1 MRFVLVGISLC
12 LAWIAA
18 WRCMSSSSSDSQ
30 QQPAEEQHGSDSSSR
45 PRLKG
50 SPSSKAELHMSWS
63 TVLDMF
69 TGRYIYNY
77 CTGRGANIVKAS

>member
-18 WRCMSSSSSDSQ
+18 CRCMSSSQ
-30 QQPAEEQHGSDSSSR
+30 EPAEEQQHGSSSR
-45 PRLKG
+45 PQSKG
-50 SPSSKAELHMSWS
+50 VSSEPGPQLSWS

-77 CTGRGANIVKAS
+77 CTGRGAHVVKAS

>member
-30 QQPAEEQHGSDSSSR
+30 QQAEEQHGSDNSSR
-45 PRLKG
+45 PRSKG
-50 SPSSKAELHMSWS
+50 GSSKAELQMSWS

-77 CTGRGANIVKAS
+77 CTGRGANVVKAS

>member
-18 WRCMSSSSSDSQ
+18 WRCMSTSSSDSQ
-30 QQPAEEQHGSDSSSR
+30 QQQAEEQHGSHSSSRQRKGDSSS
-45 PRLKG
+45 
-50 SPSSKAELHMSWS
+50 STAELHMSWS

-77 CTGRGANIVKAS
+77 CTGRGANVVKAS